1 MLAYMI
7 PEDPY
12 DELPPNLALRIG
24 VLGSA
29 LVSLGFI
36 VNTIAAGVELYEAN
50 RDDEIEA
57 RAAREQKRQVSEM
70 QNKLD
75 RLLEQIEAM
84 KKEKDECRDC
94 SRHKRG

>member
-1 MLAYMI
+1 MI

-12 DELPPNLALRIG
+12 DGLPPNLALSIE

-29 LVSLGFI
+29 IISIGFI

-50 RDDEIEA
+50 RDDKVDE
-57 RAAREQKRQVSEM
+57 RAARDQKRQVSEM

-75 RLLEQIEAM
+75 SLLDQMEAM
-84 KKEKDECRDC
+84 KKEKDECRNC